1 MNKHFFWATIVSFTL
16 GLTACGGGGGGSN
29 AGSGITFSG
38 TTSAAS
44 ITTDNSDELAVAAA
58 SGAKQALSANESN
71 APLRPSNTAETNI
84 KNQLDSKLKALIK
97 GYQPPS
103 QGLAARTENLSS
115 EICTTSGSAI
125 ATGPDSAT
133 TSYTVTVVFDH
144 CKSSDYG
151 YGYVFEFHG
160 RATIKHQESGNTF
173 VETLNYDNLVVTYTY
188 NSTTETYTLN
198 FTETCSGN
206 LDYSNYSCDTFSDF
220 SGYDSRT
227 YRVED
232 VSVSGDNSSGYNV
245 YATVY
250 DPDYGYFNINAS
262 GVTFCDSG
270 YPGTGTVTFS
280 DGSQNGS
287 IEFLSCTQY
296 QYSFGG
302 TTYGP
307 FTW

>member
-1 MNKHFFWATIVSFTL
+1 MNKHFFWAAILSFTL
-16 GLTACGGGGGGSN
+16 GLSACGGGGGGDN
-29 AGSGITFSG
+29 GGLGVTFSG
-38 TTSAAS
+38 TTSAAT

-58 SGAKQALSANESN
+58 SGAKQALSANDSN
-71 APLRPSNTAETNI
+71 APLRPANTDEPNI

-97 GYQPPS
+97 GFQPS

-115 EICTTSGSAI
+115 QICTDSGTAI

-133 TSYTVTVVFDH
+133 TSYTVTVEFNH

-160 RATIKHQESGNTF
+160 RATLKYQESGNTF
-173 VETLNYDNLVVTYTY
+173 VETLNYNDLTVTYTY
-188 NSTTETYTLN
+188 NNITETYTLN

-206 LDYSNYSCDTFSDF
+206 LDYSNYSCDTYSDF

-250 DPDYGYFNINAS
+250 DPDYGHFSITAS

-270 YPGTGTVTFS
+270 YPGSGTVTFS
-280 DGSQNGS
+280 DGSQSGS

-296 QYSFGG
+296 QYTYNG
-302 TTYGP
+302 TTNGP
-307 FTW
+307 FNW